1 MAHHQVLTFEPDHR
15 NFCCWSSGR
24 DWQCLYSS
32 LWIRTKGME
41 VMFLEE
47 LLGGW
52 VRWNPSFPTGP
63 LGEHAFFLLI
73 LPKLPFF
80 YPVPSS
86 LLLTCLCPTT
96 GSFLPPA
103 QSCCSVLTP
112 LVTSA
117 LVSHLVSSSVSHP
130 LCVTSPGSPAQSAWC
145 SEALVQPALWFLSL
159 PVVSGCVLLVSFLG
173 SFASPQVLPSSFLR
187 EPHSEPSS
195 EAIPASCQ
203 HIRSLALPGLSLQHC
218 WLLVPAV
225 ASCLHFS
232 SSLYPA
238 CLPLNTF
245 SPQLQLP
252 DFISG
257 VSQSPCLSLRLSV
270 LAYFSSP
277 FLPRAGSGVCPP
289 CAQIVRLLP
298 LAGWARPA
306 KSPGA

>member
-1 MAHHQVLTFEPDHR
+1 MSQVKSQFSYRPLRGTCFFSAH
-15 NFCCWSSGR
+15 SS
-24 DWQCLYSS
+24 QAS
-32 LWIRTKGME
+32 I
-41 VMFLEE
+41 
-47 LLGGW
+47 
-52 VRWNPSFPTGP
+52 
-63 LGEHAFFLLI
+63 
-73 LPKLPFF
+73 
-80 YPVPSS
+80 
-86 LLLTCLCPTT
+86 
-96 GSFLPPA
+96 FLPCPLQPA
-103 QSCCSVLTP
+103 PDLPLSHHWLLSPTCSVLLLCP
-112 LVTSA
+112 Y
-117 LVSHLVSSSVSHP
+117 SSGDLSPCLSP
-130 LCVTSPGSPAQSAWC
+130 CQLLCVTPSVCDIPRLTCSVSVMLRGTCSASSLISVSPCG
-145 SEALVQPALWFLSL
+145 LWLRAPGQL
-159 PVVSGCVLLVSFLG
+159 PWL
-173 SFASPQVLPSSFLR
+173 SFAFPQVLPSSFLR
-187 EPHSEPSS
+187 EPHSEPFA

-225 ASCLHFS
+225 ASRLHFS

-298 LAGWARPA
+298 LAG
-306 KSPGA
+306 